1 MGKNGLRKTGKLLLS
16 IALGMRIVTDE
27 WFFASSKAERLLN
40 TDAFIPHDPDREKEW
55 GFSMPAIVGKPQRN
69 LLEGKTLY
77 ITPALK
83 KDYGKGGFKEIEEIA
98 KTVGVEKVISKPA
111 RDVKDANY
119 IMLALENGDLDAATL
134 HEHGRKCFHKDLLSN
149 SILRGHLDLDSDEFK
164 VEPPSSQ
171 PKKTKK
177 KKRNS

>member
-1 MGKNGLRKTGKLLLS
+1 MGKSGLRKTGKLLLS

-55 GFSMPAIVGKPQRN
+55 GFSMSAIVGKPQRN

-111 RDVKDANY
+111 RDVKDADY
-119 IMLALENGDLDAATL
+119 ITLALQNGDLDAATL
-134 HEHGRKCFHKDLLSN
+134 HEYGRKCFHKDLLSN

-171 PKKTKK
+171 PKRTK